1 MTSTCH
7 FTTAEPFALSFSLFA
22 AVVSQWRVRMGSAF
36 WRLFRVDSVA
46 AAAAAV
52 PDFFVGSAYSSIN
65 PRNKHPISAHTQGR
79 LLSARKIGTDESGPK
94 GRNTPFPKPRPPV
107 KLPMPQ
113 PVLHSHLRSRIN
125 GDCAM
130 KREIRLGKP
139 DHSGGL
145 FKSCPGPPAAG
156 ALHPPIYNHGD
167 PSQTLNITIDVA
179 PILQPDILDLYAT
192 LPCRRRRNESR
203 QHQDLSRH
211 HLSKS

>member
-65 PRNKHPISAHTQGR
+65 PRNK
-79 LLSARKIGTDESGPK
+79 SGPK

>member
-1 MTSTCH
+1 
-7 FTTAEPFALSFSLFA
+7 
-22 AVVSQWRVRMGSAF
+22 
-36 WRLFRVDSVA
+36 
-46 AAAAAV
+46 
-52 PDFFVGSAYSSIN
+52 
-65 PRNKHPISAHTQGR
+65 
-79 LLSARKIGTDESGPK
+79 
-94 GRNTPFPKPRPPV
+94 
-107 KLPMPQ
+107 MPQ

-203 QHQDLSRH
+203 QHQDSSRH
-211 HLSKS
+211 HLSKSWRVLFSLGIRQRQASGRATHA